1 MSAENAE
8 KQWYIVQTYSGH
20 ENKAKIALEERI
32 RSSQHA
38 EDFEEIFIPTE
49 TVTEVRN
56 GKRREVTRKFYNGY
70 IFVKMNLND
79 QTWHIVKDTPK
90 VVGFLGNQ
98 RDPVPVPESEV
109 KQITQRIEEGK
120 MQAGPSFSFSQGDKV
135 RVIEGNFKD
144 FTGSVEEVDSEKERL
159 KVFVEIFGRPTSV
172 EFSFTQVEAV
182 EE

>member
-1 MSAENAE
+1 MAAE
-8 KQWYIVQTYSGH
+8 KKWYIVQTYSGY

-32 RSSQHA
+32 KTLGF
-38 EDFEEIFIPTE
+38 EKDFEEIFIPTE

-70 IFVKMNLND
+70 IFVKMNLTD
-79 QTWHIVKDTPK
+79 QTWHVVKDTPK
-90 VVGFLGNQ
+90 VVGFLGSQ

-120 MQAGPSFSFSQGDKV
+120 MQAGPQFSFEQGDKV
-135 RVIEGNFKD
+135 RIIEGNFKD
-144 FTGSVEEVDSEKERL
+144 FTGTVEDVDMEKERL
-159 KVFVEIFGRPTSV
+159 KVYVEIFGRPTSV
-172 EFSFTQVEAV
+172 EFDFDQVDAV

>member
-1 MSAENAE
+1 MSAE

-32 RSSQHA
+32 RSSKFPD
-38 EDFEEIFIPTE
+38 DFEEIFIPTE

-70 IFVKMNLND
+70 IFVKMNLHD
-79 QTWHIVKDTPK
+79 ETWHIVKDTPK

-120 MQAGPSFSFSQGDKV
+120 MAAGPTFTFDQGDKV

-144 FTGSVEEVDSEKERL
+144 FTGTVEEVDPEKERL

-172 EFSFTQVEAV
+172 EFSFTQVESV

>member
-1 MSAENAE
+1 MSAE

-20 ENKAKIALEERI
+20 ENKAKLALEERI
-32 RSSQHA
+32 KSSDFAA
-38 EDFEEIFIPTE
+38 EFEEIFIPTE
-49 TVTEVRN
+49 TVTEMRN
-56 GKRREVTRKFYNGY
+56 GKRREVKRKFYNGY

-98 RDPVPVPESEV
+98 RNPVPVPESEV
-109 KQITQRIEEGK
+109 KQIEQRIEEGK
-120 MQAGPSFSFSQGDKV
+120 MATGPTFSFDQGDKI

-144 FTGSVEEVDSEKERL
+144 FTGTVEEVDSEKERL

-172 EFSFTQVEAV
+172 EFSFTQVEAA
-182 EE
+182 ED